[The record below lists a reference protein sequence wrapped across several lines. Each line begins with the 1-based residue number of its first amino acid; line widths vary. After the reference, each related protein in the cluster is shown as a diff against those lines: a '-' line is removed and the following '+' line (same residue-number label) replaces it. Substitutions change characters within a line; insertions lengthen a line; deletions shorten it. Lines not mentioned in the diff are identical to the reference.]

1 MKDQFGREIDYIRIS
16 VTDRCNLRCRY
27 CMLPEGVPLVSHEEI
42 LRFDEIERLVKIFCA
57 KGIKHVKITGG
68 EPLVRRDV
76 SVLVRRLKQLSGLET
91 VSLTTNGTLLTAHL
105 AALAEAGLDAVNIS
119 MDTPFAERYHAI
131 TGGRVEDVFRA
142 LDACEAY
149 PQIRVKLNCVLLAD
163 ISPKDIVAL
172 ADIARSRH
180 VDVRYIEMMPIG
192 LGGAFEGMKQE
203 TVLELLQSVYGPAE
217 PCGEKRGQGPAV
229 YWNFAGFCGG
239 VGVISPISHMFC
251 SRCNRIRLTA
261 EGFLKPCLQYAD
273 GADLRLLLRRGAKDT
288 EIAACVEK
296 VIYAKPREHCFTEAA
311 QERERADCRKETALM
326 SRIGG

>member
-1 MKDQFGREIDYIRIS
+1 
-16 VTDRCNLRCRY
+16 
-27 CMLPEGVPLVSHEEI
+27 
-42 LRFDEIERLVKIFCA
+42 
-57 KGIKHVKITGG
+57 
-68 EPLVRRDV
+68 
-76 SVLVRRLKQLSGLET
+76 
-91 VSLTTNGTLLTAHL
+91 
-105 AALAEAGLDAVNIS
+105 
-119 MDTPFAERYHAI
+119 
-131 TGGRVEDVFRA
+131 
-142 LDACEAY
+142 
-149 PQIRVKLNCVLLAD
+149 
-163 ISPKDIVAL
+163 
-172 ADIARSRH
+172 
-180 VDVRYIEMMPIG
+180 MMPIG
-192 LGGAFEGMKQE
+192 RGGAFEGMKQE